1 MMAAKTRLA
10 LDWILIGIYSLYR
23 LLHPSHARHAP
34 LIVLGIAVL
43 AVSGAYVA
51 TNWPLE
57 KKSLLSEGLS
67 NAVILAATTYNVV
80 VVFGR

>member
-1 MMAAKTRLA
+1 M
-10 LDWILIGIYSLYR
+10 
-23 LLHPSHARHAP
+23 
-34 LIVLGIAVL
+34 L

-51 TNWPLE
+51 TNGPLE